1 MEKSKKNKVLFAI
14 LWAVFIILGVLTLS
28 LLYVFVWKV
37 PTYTISL
44 SSNIDMQDILQGEGE
59 YARGDEV
66 TITASKVDGYSF
78 VNWTYNDN
86 IVSDDY
92 TYTFIISD
100 KNYGTYKANYQQ
112 RDYSIKIQQMNGSV
126 EVKESAKAGESVL
139 IENIIP
145 DKGYMLER
153 MYYSEYGSV
162 EMVEIKDNTFIMPAS
177 SITIYVI
184 FEPVEYRIEVA
195 TDENY
200 KLNILQSNANY
211 QQEIEVYAEAIYGYE
226 ISKIYYLS
234 EDGTTQIEILNNKF
248 NMPAYSVKI
257 YAEVQI
263 ANYTITYN
271 LNGGEVSNLV
281 YTYTIFTTPII
292 VPNPTREGYV
302 FLGWIGDGLTI
313 ATKDLII
320 DGVSGNMELSAL
332 WEKISN

>member
-86 IVSDDY
+86 IVSIDY
-92 TYTFIISD
+92 AYTFIISD

-177 SITIYVI
+177 SITIYI
-184 FEPVEYRIEVA
+184 KPI
-195 TDENY
+195 
-200 KLNILQSNANY
+200 
-211 QQEIEVYAEAIYGYE
+211 QEIEVYAEAIYGYE

-320 DGVSGNMELSAL
+320 DGISGNMELSAL